1 MGHSPRS
8 PFQRVITAVVGERIT
23 ATFLVTSPAH
33 TRVRAALYASGASF
47 LDDRVA
53 TFDWTFRVSARRRD
67 WDRFVAICREQLQQL
82 EIMPA

>member
-1 MGHSPRS
+1 MDRTPRS
-8 PFQRVITAVVGERIT
+8 PFRWLVTALIGERIT

-47 LDDRVA
+47 FDDRVA

-67 WDRFVAICREQLQQL
+67 WDRFVAVCREQLQQL